1 MRPTSL
7 IGLGLGL
14 VAAVV
19 FASATTGPLVARFL
33 LLFITPLPIALAGL
47 GWGWRTAAVAG
58 TVGTA
63 LVFVFSTPA
72 VAAAFALTQAA
83 PMAVL
88 TYLALLSRP
97 ADHLGS
103 PSADDASG
111 APALEWYPPGRIVI
125 WAAVLAGLMAIGTL
139 ALLGNDLD
147 QLRQALGDV
156 IKQALPAALPE
167 GQAPMQLSDVETAA
181 LADIALAILPGASA
195 LSWMSS
201 LLFNLWLAGRIT
213 LASGQLGRPW
223 PDLAALTYP
232 AGTPLAFGA
241 LLLGLMITGYP
252 GLVASAMAGGLFLAY
267 LLLGLAIV
275 HYTTRAQPWRP
286 FALWALYGSLIVVN
300 IWIWIVVAILG
311 LAETVLHLRARS
323 QAPPAPPLQP
333 NS

>member
-1 MRPTSL
+1 MRSHSL
-7 IGLGLGL
+7 IGIGLGL

-19 FASATTGPLVARFL
+19 FASATTGPLFARFL
-33 LLFITPLPIALAGL
+33 LLFITPLAIALAGL
-47 GWGWRTAAVAG
+47 GWGWRTAALAG

-97 ADHLGS
+97 ANEDV
-103 PSADDASG
+103 PSSDDDA
-111 APALEWYPPGRIVI
+111 PNLEWYPPGRIVI

-147 QLRQALGDV
+147 QLRGSLGDV

-167 GQAPMQLSDVETAA
+167 GQAPMQLSDVEVAA
-181 LADIALAILPGASA
+181 LADIALSILPGASA

-201 LLFNLWLAGRIT
+201 LLFNLWLAGRVT

-232 AGTPLAFGA
+232 AYTPLAFGA
-241 LLLGLMITGYP
+241 LLLGLMMTGYP

-267 LLLGLAIV
+267 LLLGLAII
-275 HYTTRAQPWRP
+275 HYTTRGQPWRP

-300 IWIWIVVAILG
+300 VWIWIVVAILG

-323 QAPPAPPLQP
+323 NAAPGPPLQP
-333 NS
+333 NT

>member
-1 MRPTSL
+1 MRSTSL

-19 FASATTGPLVARFL
+19 FASATAGPLFVRFL
-33 LLFITPLPIALAGL
+33 LLFITPLAIALAGL
-47 GWGWRTAAVAG
+47 GWGWRTAVLAG
-58 TVGTA
+58 AVGTA

-88 TYLALLSRP
+88 TYLAMLSRP
-97 ADHLGS
+97 ADEAGHLS
-103 PSADDASG
+103 DADDA
-111 APALEWYPPGRIVI
+111 PVLDWYPPGRVVI
-125 WAAVLAGLMAIGTL
+125 WAAVLAGIMAIGTL

-147 QLRQALGDV
+147 QLRRALGDV
-156 IKQALPAALPE
+156 IKQALPAGMSE
-167 GQAPMQLSDVETAA
+167 GQPPVQLNEAEIYA
-181 LADIALAILPGASA
+181 LADVALAILPGASA

-201 LLFNLWLAGRIT
+201 LLFNLWLAGRVT
-213 LASGQLGRPW
+213 LASGQLARPW
-223 PDLAALTYP
+223 PDLSAITYP
-232 AGTPLAFGA
+232 AGTPLAFGV
-241 LLLGLMITGYP
+241 LLLGLMLPGYP
-252 GLVASAMAGGLFLAY
+252 SLVASAMAGGLFLAY
-267 LLLGLAIV
+267 LLLGLAII

-323 QAPPAPPLQP
+323 SAPPAPPLHP

>member
-19 FASATTGPLVARFL
+19 FASATTGPLFARFL

-47 GWGWRTAAVAG
+47 GWRTAALAG
-58 TVGTA
+58 AFGTA

-97 ADHLGS
+97 ADSTGHS
-103 PSADDASG
+103 PDDDASD
-111 APALEWYPPGRIVI
+111 LEWYPPGRIVI
-125 WAAVLAGLMAIGTL
+125 WAAALAGVMAIGTL

-147 QLRQALGDV
+147 QLRRSLGDV

-167 GQAPMQLSDVETAA
+167 GQTPMQLSEAETAA
-181 LADIALAILPGASA
+181 LADIALSILPGASA

-201 LLFNLWLAGRIT
+201 LLFNLWLAGRVT

-232 AGTPLAFGA
+232 PYTPLAFGA
-241 LLLGLMITGYP
+241 LLLGLMIAGYP

-275 HYTTRAQPWRP
+275 HYTTRGQPWRP

-311 LAETVLHLRARS
+311 LAEAVFHLRARS